1 MKHQKNDQSD
11 CDICGSRFLSEETL
25 KIHMKGCQGK
35 KAFVRCCYCKDVF
48 SSESNMKRHMKE
60 THPWCESKNIDF
72 VDDLETL
79 KKKCSICD
87 KRFTRKSDLMRHIKI
102 QTATDE
108 ECKHKCEKCNKEF
121 LRE

>member
-1 MKHQKNDQSD
+1 MKHQQNVKKSD
-11 CDICGSRFLSEETL
+11 CEICGSSFLSEETL

-35 KAFVRCCYCKDVF
+35 KVFVRCCYCKEVF

-79 KKKCSICD
+79 KTKCSICD
-87 KRFTRKSDLMRHIKI
+87 KRFTRKSDLLHIKI
-102 QTATDE
+102 HTATDE
-108 ECKHKCEKCNKEF
+108 ECQHKREKCNKEF